1 MFSASGVPLMSEC
14 IYNVSTSNELED
26 GKEAFKTFAIYY
38 LHKPESLYSLYYYF
52 NEENK

>member
-1 MFSASGVPLMSEC
+1 MFSASGVAWMSKC
-14 IYNVSTSNELED
+14 DYTVNRSNELED
-26 GKEAFKTFAIYY
+26 GKEAIKTFAIYY